1 MKGLLTE
8 RAAVACDVFSSLGAV
23 TLRSQ
28 FGGFGVWLDK
38 TMFGVVSDGELYLR
52 AHDELKSRFLTY
64 GMKAFIYTKRGIPV
78 RLSYYRVEH
87 SMWDDPA
94 FLQHLAN
101 ASLEQAVMLKRSL
114 RAAESTGLRSLP
126 NINNMME
133 RLLGKI
139 GITSPEQLISIGETE
154 AFVRLKKMNANLHNR
169 LLFDLA
175 GAVRKCHEAAL
186 SYQIRATLDEWL
198 KQNTYR
204 WQKK

>member
-1 MKGLLTE
+1 MKGLFSNKADIAHE
-8 RAAVACDVFSSLGAV
+8 VFSSLGAV
-23 TLRSQ
+23 KLRSQ

-52 AHDELKSRFLTY
+52 AHDELKSRFVTY

-78 RLSYYRVEH
+78 RLSYYRVECN
-87 SMWDDPA
+87 MWDDPS
-94 FLQHLAN
+94 LLRHLAY
-101 ASLEQAVMLKRSL
+101 ASLQQSIELKSL
-114 RAAESTGLRSLP
+114 KAAESDGLRTLP

-139 GITSPEQLISIGETE
+139 GITSADQLISMGETE
-154 AFVRLKKMNANLHNR
+154 AFIRLKKLNANLHNR

-175 GAVRKCHEAAL
+175 GAVRKCHESAL
-186 SYQIRATLDEWL
+186 SYQVRMTLDEWL
-198 KQNTYR
+198 KNNTYR

>member
-94 FLQHLAN
+94 FC
-101 ASLEQAVMLKRSL
+101 
-114 RAAESTGLRSLP
+114 STSRMP
-126 NINNMME
+126 
-133 RLLGKI
+133 RW
-139 GITSPEQLISIGETE
+139 
-154 AFVRLKKMNANLHNR
+154 NR
-169 LLFDLA
+169 
-175 GAVRKCHEAAL
+175 
-186 SYQIRATLDEWL
+186 Q
-198 KQNTYR
+198 
-204 WQKK
+204 